1 MELAGMHPWGH
12 IDWILPRIG
21 KKKWQAVVCPSFEPR
36 CIAVPEW
43 ASNHDFDG
51 PHYAIKV
58 DDPPNKHT
66 NDIDRLTDIH
76 EAKIRALLGKDVIS
90 LQSEL
95 LTGQDEWNSLAT
107 SVAKPG
113 ASLLL
118 DISAMPKRMFLF
130 LVKRLMASQNVQDLV
145 VCYTRPSMYKEG
157 GLVDNA
163 EPPAALPGFA
173 RVSSKEIDSTVVVSV
188 GYMAFNLSDLLEQ
201 SRGKSLKFLF
211 PFPPASPSIRR
222 NWNLLNKLAPDIA
235 MQTEIQRIH
244 AMDMFAALEWII
256 SIHSELSGAIDM
268 IPLGPKPHAL
278 AMALAHKNIGESAEL
293 IYSQPREYHPM
304 YSSGINKTTDG
315 SPDITAYCLRRDYK
329 DIV

>member
-1 MELAGMHPWGH
+1 MLGSELVS
-12 IDWILPRIG
+12 ITSD
-21 KKKWQAVVCPSFEPR
+21 
-36 CIAVPEW
+36 
-43 ASNHDFDG
+43 
-51 PHYAIKV
+51 
-58 DDPPNKHT
+58 
-66 NDIDRLTDIH
+66 
-76 EAKIRALLGKDVIS
+76 
-90 LQSEL
+90 L
-95 LTGQDEWNSLAT
+95 LTGQDEWNRLVSDVI
-107 SVAKPG
+107 SPEV
-113 ASLLL
+113 SLLL

-130 LVKRLMASQNVQDLV
+130 LVKRLMASKSIKDLV

-173 RVSSKEIDSTVVVSV
+173 RVDSKGVDSTVIVSV

-201 SRGKSLKFLF
+201 SRGKFLKFLF

-222 NWNLLNKLAPDIA
+222 NWNLLNKLAPPDIA
-235 MQTEIQRIH
+235 MQTEIRRIH
-244 AMDMFAALEWII
+244 AMDMFAALEWLN

-315 SPDITAYCLRRDYK
+315 SHDITAYCLRRDYL
-329 DIV
+329 DFV